1 MESNS
6 LLLELPSEI
15 LLKTLLFI
23 PNLKNYGSKIKNV
36 NVNLYNFIQSI
47 FTYYNNKFSKIDKN
61 WKYNIKKLKKLIKY
75 IFLSNTR
82 NDNDIIFL
90 YYNIQESKKYI
101 VYYAAYYNDTYLI
114 DLLYPNNY
122 YEIAKGAA
130 KSANFSLL
138 RYAIANDFK
147 DYNIIAIYGAKGG
160 HMDVVIFAIESGA
173 NDYNGIAEAAA
184 RYCHKNILQFAI
196 KKGADNYNN
205 IAEAAAKCGYIDIV
219 KFAINMGADNDV
231 SIGLEAATHNHLD
244 IVKYILRIDSTIA
257 FALARTA
264 ISNYNFDIADYIFNN
279 YFNNYDE
286 IINNAIDRNYS
297 NIICYLIK
305 KNINNNTFVA
315 HIVYLVLKRASDNT
329 VRDVIEA
336 VKKLGIENYLDCNI
350 IYNIVMNRDTE
361 RHKIIRYVQQ
371 ICPDKFNTK
380 KFRSIDMDIGY

>member
-160 HMDVVIFAIESGA
+160 HMDVVIFAIERGA

-184 RYCHKNILQFAI
+184 RYGHKDILLFAI
-196 KKGADNYNN
+196 EKGADNYNN
-205 IAEAAAKCGYIDIV
+205 IAEAAAKGGYIDIV
-219 KFAINMGADNDV
+219 KFAINRGADNYLF
-231 SIGLEAATHNHLD
+231 IGTEAAIHDHLD
-244 IVKYILRIDSTIA
+244 IVKYILNIDPINA
-257 FALARTA
+257 FALAMFA

-279 YFNNYDE
+279 YFNNYE
-286 IINNAIDRNYS
+286 QIINIAFVRYDDVVIK
-297 NIICYLIK
+297 YLIEK
-305 KNINNNTFVA
+305 SVNIKTFV
-315 HIVYLVLKRASDNT
+315 IKNVYLKLESATNTTLKDIIRL
-329 VRDVIEA
+329 I
-336 VKKLGIENYLDCNI
+336 KKLGIENYLDCNR
-350 IYNIVMNRDTE
+350 IYNIVINTGIE
-361 RHKIIRYVQQ
+361 RNKIIKYVSR
-371 ICPDKFNTK
+371 ICPN
-380 KFRSIDMDIGY
+380 INI